1 MGLVEFR
8 SEINDAAWEIKI
20 SVCRAATGAISVR
33 AVGDADGWMIDGGLN
48 SAAVSN
54 PRAAMP
60 DAHFDL
66 AGSQTF
72 GTPLSMHEPMK
83 LAPP

>member
-1 MGLVEFR
+1 
-8 SEINDAAWEIKI
+8 
-20 SVCRAATGAISVR
+20 
-33 AVGDADGWMIDGGLN
+33 VGNQNQRVQGGDWCHLGE
-48 SAAVSN
+48 
-54 PRAAMP
+54 MP

-83 LAPP
+83 LVPP